1 MAPWLTQHMEVRA
14 EPGTLWTGAVAGKC
28 HGRQEGFALWR
39 HVSHGQ
45 AHGSWGSSVGVGSL
59 RCSQVFRLQADF
71 DEFVSPNSLVWDLY
85 FMGLEPVVNG
95 EWKFK
100 SSLSDNPAPTSQ
112 SPAGH
117 PNSARLDHSPQSPRE
132 TLSEL

>member
-1 MAPWLTQHMEVRA
+1 MAIRKGLPSD
-14 EPGTLWTGAVAGKC
+14 GTRVPPTGTRLQCV
-28 HGRQEGFALWR
+28 
-39 HVSHGQ
+39 
-45 AHGSWGSSVGVGSL
+45 SSVGAGSL

-71 DEFVSPNSLVWDLY
+71 DEFMSPNSMVWDLY
-85 FMGLEPVVNG
+85 FMGLEPVVTG

-100 SSLSDNPAPTSQ
+100 SSLSDTPAPTSQ

-117 PNSARLDHSPQSPRE
+117 SNSARLDHRLESPRE